1 MGFPDTSGHA
11 LEDLVEPVNRYIQ
24 DPIAKQIVHLLKNT
38 WITPNQVTYFSVL
51 LGFASGYA
59 FSFASPA
66 SLILGGFLL
75 EATLVLDCVDGQ
87 LARAKGTA
95 SEWGRLIDGI
105 AGYFAYLAVIWG
117 LIIGFPQYG
126 QVLKIIAGLVILR
139 AISYDYCKQSLATLI
154 LKGYDGM
161 EREIQDTCQKLRIQ
175 KSWVL
180 VLYFYYLQAQQL
192 FFRGKW
198 NFLRQIKTRDRNIQ
212 PDLTFEQ
219 RKACYEKIKT
229 LLVFW
234 RWNGADLALFL
245 LALFAI
251 LGILSTSLI
260 PLVFVMTVQFFLTL
274 VAHHYF
280 VQRI

>member
-1 MGFPDTSGHA
+1 MDDTPAHS
-11 LEDLVEPVNRYIQ
+11 LEDLVEPVNRCIQ
-24 DPIAKQIVHLLKNT
+24 DPLAKQMVRFLKNT
-38 WITPNQVTYFSVL
+38 LITPNQVTYFSVL
-51 LGFASGYA
+51 VGFASGYA

-66 SLILGGFLL
+66 SLVLGGILL

-87 LARAKGTA
+87 LARAKGMA

-105 AGYFAYLAVIWG
+105 AGYFAYLAVIYG
-117 LIIGFPQYG
+117 LVLGFPEYS
-126 QVLKIIAGLVILR
+126 QVLKIIGGLIILR

-161 EREIQDTCQKLRIQ
+161 EREIHDTCQKLKVQ
-175 KSWVL
+175 NSWVL
-180 VLYFYYLQAQQL
+180 VIYFYYLQAQQL

-198 NFLRQIKTRDRNIQ
+198 NFLRQVKMENIDPK
-212 PDLTFEQ
+212 PDLTLEQ
-219 RKACYEKIKT
+219 RKACHEKIKP

-234 RWNGADLALFL
+234 RWNGLDLPLFL

-260 PLVFVMTVQFFLTL
+260 PIAWVMPAQVFLTL
-274 VAHHYF
+274 MAHHYF
-280 VQRI
+280 VRRI

>member
-198 NFLRQIKTRDRNIQ
+198 NFLRQIKTRDRDIQ
-212 PDLTFEQ
+212 SDLTFEQ

-274 VAHHYF
+274 VAHHYY